1 MFFEEALAAMR
12 SGEAVIF
19 DDRSDPLCMLDDQ
32 ICELTYNG
40 LEPLDSMNTCNI
52 MRSDWRI
59 FGIED
64 DKKRHAGLRLWSVID
79 GEKK

>member
-19 DDRSDPLCMLDDQ
+19 DERPYPLCLIDGR
-32 ICELTYNG
+32 ICELTYHG
-40 LEPLDSMNTCNI
+40 FEPLDCMNTCNI

-59 FGIED
+59 FGVED
-64 DKKRHAGLRLWSVID
+64 DKQIPVGVRHFSVFKWN
-79 GEKK
+79 KK